1 MAIVFYIAFLLLA
14 LLALGVW
21 FVRTPPAAIASG
33 VVRLG
38 PLLIGLAGAALTFTG
53 RPSIG
58 LALLSAAAVWM
69 LRLRSG
75 ATPHQTTPR
84 RSYVRS
90 AALDMELDHD
100 TGAMNGVVLAGK
112 FEGRE
117 LKALG
122 LSELLQLRIE
132 LSADA
137 ESLQL
142 LEAYLDREHAG
153 WREGAEADVGAGLG
167 SAPGAG
173 AMTEQE
179 AYQILGL
186 QPGAS
191 SAEVHQAH
199 RRLMQRMHPDVGGS
213 PFLAARIN
221 AAKDFLLARHV

>member
-1 MAIVFYIAFLLLA
+1 MAYVFYIAFLLLA
-14 LLALGVW
+14 LTALSVW
-21 FVRTPPAAIASG
+21 FVRASPSAIVSG
-33 VVRLG
+33 VTRLG
-38 PLLIGLAGAALTFTG
+38 PLAIGLVGVVLTFAG

-58 LALLSAAAVWM
+58 LAFLAAAIMWFM
-69 LRLRSG
+69 RIRAGRAPQGSG
-75 ATPHQTTPR
+75 PR

-100 TGAMNGVVLAGK
+100 TGAMNGVVLAGR

-122 LSELLQLRIE
+122 LAELLQLRVE

-153 WREGAEADVGAGLG
+153 WRDSAEADIGAGLG
-167 SAPGAG
+167 STPGTG

-186 QPGAS
+186 EPGAS
-191 SAEVHQAH
+191 AAEVRQAH